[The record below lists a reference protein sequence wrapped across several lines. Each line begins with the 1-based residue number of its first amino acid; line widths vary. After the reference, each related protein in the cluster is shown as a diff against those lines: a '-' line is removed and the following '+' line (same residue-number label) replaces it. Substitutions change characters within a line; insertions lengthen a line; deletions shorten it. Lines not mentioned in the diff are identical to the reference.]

1 MVLTDDRFLCVSATS
16 AGVKAIHLRR
26 PATVTDAVTGE
37 VVAAE
42 ASSFSLSMEL
52 GEARVLW
59 LD

>member
-1 MVLTDDRFLCVSATS
+1 
-16 AGVKAIHLRR
+16 VKAIHLRR